1 MKLTDDVVKALN
13 GCIEEGYES
22 VAEFARLT
30 NVSANTI
37 TKYLRK
43 ETECITDETWR
54 KIHPL
59 IRPYLPKKRRKG
71 GDDSHHRPLELDTD
85 QKILLDAFGELPR
98 DLQKQKL
105 IEVVNLA
112 KQQIK
117 LRQERDERDSKN

>member
-1 MKLTDDVVKALN
+1 MKLTDDIVKALN

-22 VAEFARLT
+22 VADFARLT

-43 ETECITDETWR
+43 ETECITDESWR
-54 KIHPL
+54 KIYPL
-59 IRPYLPKKRRKG
+59 LRPYLPKKRRKSG
-71 GDDSHHRPLELDTD
+71 GDGDHHKPMELDTD

-105 IEVVNLA
+105 LEIISLA
-112 KQQIK
+112 KQQVK
-117 LRQERDERDSKN
+117 LRQEQDRRSGS